1 MENNFEYTVYK
12 HVGPT
17 AKVYVGIT
25 KNSLQH
31 RWGTDGSG
39 YKGCPKFWN
48 AIQKYGWDAF
58 RHDIVAE
65 RLTFEEASAL
75 EIELIAKY
83 TKQNK
88 TYNIMPGGSSY
99 PVEHKQNGPMPP
111 KHRQA
116 ISKAL
121 KGKTKSPEHV
131 EKVRQANI
139 GKTIG
144 YIWIK
149 RGLET
154 KHIPKEA
161 LYEFIIDGWELGRLP
176 MSNDQRNQISK
187 AQMGRS
193 YSKEYRENMSKVMKG
208 KLKGFISIT
217 KDNKNKR
224 IREDEL
230 DQYLSDG
237 WVRGWHIGIKLIFIT
252 KDGAD
257 KRIREDELDQYLSDG
272 WVRGRSYKHSDETKQ
287 KIKHKSSPVW
297 SAESRAKLSTTL
309 KEHSPIRGKIMVN
322 DGNVCKLILPTEL
335 DQYLSDGWTRGKL
348 KKRK

>member
-176 MSNDQRNQISK
+176 MPNDQRNQISK

-217 KDNKNKR
+217 KDNKN
-224 IREDEL
+224 
-230 DQYLSDG
+230 
-237 WVRGWHIGIKLIFIT
+237 
-252 KDGAD
+252 

-335 DQYLSDGWTRGKL
+335 GQYLSDGWTRGKL

>member
-31 RWGTDGSG
+31 RWGTDGTG

-58 RHDIVAE
+58 RHDIVAVG
-65 RLTFEEASAL
+65 LSYDDASAL

-83 TKQNK
+83 AKQNK

-121 KGKTKSPEHV
+121 KGKTKSPEHI

-139 GKTIG
+139 GKTVG
-144 YIWIK
+144 HIWIK

-154 KHIPKEA
+154 RHIPKEA
-161 LYEFIIDGWELGRLP
+161 LYEFIVDGWELGRLL
-176 MSNDQRNQISK
+176 MSNEQRNQISK

-237 WVRGWHIGIKLIFIT
+237 WVRG
-252 KDGAD
+252 
-257 KRIREDELDQYLSDG
+257 
-272 WVRGRSYKHSDETKQ
+272 RSYKHSDETKQ

-297 SAESRAKLSTTL
+297 SAESRAKLSIAL

-348 KKRK
+348 KKHK